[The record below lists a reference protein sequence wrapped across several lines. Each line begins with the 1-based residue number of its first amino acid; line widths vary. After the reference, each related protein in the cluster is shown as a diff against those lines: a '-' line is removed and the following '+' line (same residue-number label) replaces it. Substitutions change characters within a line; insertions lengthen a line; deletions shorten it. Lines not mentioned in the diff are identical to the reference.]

1 MKKDHHDSESKHTH
15 ESSLEMLNTFEQL
28 KALISQNRSSQNEEF
43 TKTIGILIKRME
55 DASQE
60 SAIDEY
66 IAKNERL
73 EA

>member
-1 MKKDHHDSESKHTH
+1 
-15 ESSLEMLNTFEQL
+15 MLNTFEQL